1 MSAQAADA
9 IAQHPGVDF
18 VEQDRI
24 MSVAEIQANPDWG
37 LDRIDQPTLPL
48 DNSYS
53 YSGNGA
59 GVNVYIIDTGIRR
72 THAEFGG
79 RVTPAFSAIADG
91 FGADGCHWHGTHVA
105 GTIGGLTVGVAK
117 AVNLYSVRVL
127 DCNGDGTTS
136 DVISGID
143 WVTANHVSPAVANMS
158 VSGDLSPALNAAIS
172 ASITSG
178 VTFVVAAGNSA
189 ADACNYSPGSVS
201 AAITVGATDWLDRQ
215 AYYSNFGSC
224 LDLYAPGSAI
234 TSATNTDDTSLMQ
247 ASGTS
252 MASPHVA
259 GTAALYLQANPS
271 ASPSTVA
278 QAIISN
284 ASLKMISGLSRTSP
298 NRLLRTTGL
307 GVVTSPS
314 TGETAPVASFVSS
327 CPQSKNNCSFDASA
341 SNDPQGIVSYS
352 WSFGDGGSFDGAL
365 SPSAKHTYSARGTYI
380 VTLTVSDALGNSGT
394 AQRTLTVK
402 GAR

>member
-1 MSAQAADA
+1 
-9 IAQHPGVDF
+9 
-18 VEQDRI
+18 
-24 MSVAEIQANPDWG
+24 
-37 LDRIDQPTLPL
+37 
-48 DNSYS
+48 
-53 YSGNGA
+53 
-59 GVNVYIIDTGIRR
+59 VYIIDTGIRR